1 MFEFL
6 KRHKRKSGAER
17 TSNIVVDKKKYSGVT
32 ECYNRL
38 KDNLLYL
45 NYDSSIKVIQVES
58 AVPGEGKTTLICN
71 LAVSI
76 AMNEKKICVVDLDF
90 RKPRVHR
97 TFGIENENGMSE
109 YLVGKIG
116 KEELIKKTKY
126 NVDVINRGSS
136 IANASM
142 ALTCA
147 KFVELMK
154 ELREEY
160 DFILVDTPPVLQISD
175 YVNISRVTDGVIF
188 VVAAGYTK
196 RDQVR
201 DAFYEM
207 KKNNI
212 KVIGTVMTFVKK
224 HGVYSK
230 YYYNY
235 YGKKYYNNYYYS
247 SYYDKA
253 DEEDITEKNV
263 NTEEKND

>member
-6 KRHKRKSGAER
+6 KGRKRKSGAER
-17 TSNIVVDKKKYSGVT
+17 SSNIVVDKKKYSGVT

-45 NYDSSIKVIQVES
+45 NNDSSIKVIQVES
-58 AVPGEGKTTLICN
+58 AVSGEGKTTLICN

-97 TFGIENENGMSE
+97 TFGIENEKGMSE
-109 YLVGKIG
+109 YLVGKIS

-142 ALTCA
+142 ALTCT

-160 DFILVDTPPVLQISD
+160 DFKGNGRRNFRSGGRL
-175 YVNISRVTDGVIF
+175 
-188 VVAAGYTK
+188 
-196 RDQVR
+196 
-201 DAFYEM
+201 
-207 KKNNI
+207 
-212 KVIGTVMTFVKK
+212 
-224 HGVYSK
+224 H
-230 YYYNY
+230 
-235 YGKKYYNNYYYS
+235 
-247 SYYDKA
+247 
-253 DEEDITEKNV
+253 
-263 NTEEKND
+263 